1 MRTVHLRFYASL
13 NDFLLTRWKQRT
25 FTLGFA
31 GQPTVREILVQL
43 QIPPPEVG
51 FILAED
57 QAVDF
62 DYRPQEGERVSFYPI
77 FYELLPGSPLNT
89 LPPERPPRFLL
100 DTHLGRLARYLRMLG
115 FDAEH
120 FPAPDPGDGVLVHR
134 AAQDGR
140 VLLTRDRRL
149 LARKAVRYGYFVRAT
164 APQAQLV
171 EVVDRFALH
180 TLIHPFSRCLC
191 CNVQL
196 EPVEARAVA
205 AQLPT
210 GVRGQYTD
218 FYRCPSCDRVYWEGS
233 HHARMQRL
241 IDQVVRSRGT

>member
-1 MRTVHLRFYASL
+1 MHTLRLRFYASL
-13 NDFLLTRWKQRT
+13 NDFLPKRWKQRT
-25 FTLGFA
+25 FTLGFL
-31 GQPTVREILVQL
+31 GQPTVRELLIQL
-43 QIPPPEVG
+43 NIPPPEVA

-57 QAVDF
+57 RAVDF
-62 DYRPQEGERVSFYPI
+62 DYRPQEGERLSFYPI
-77 FYELLPGSPLNT
+77 FYTLIPGSPLET
-89 LPPERPPRFLL
+89 LPVERPPRFLL

-120 FPAPDPGDGVLVHR
+120 FSAPDPGDGALVQR

-164 APQAQLV
+164 APQAQLL
-171 EVVDRFALH
+171 EVVDRFALQ
-180 TLIHPFSRCLC
+180 TLIRPFSRCLC

-196 EPVEARAVA
+196 EPVDAQTVA
-205 AQLPT
+205 AQLPPE
-210 GVRGQYTD
+210 VRRHYTD
-218 FYRCPSCDRVYWEGS
+218 FYRCPSCGRIYWEGS

-241 IDQVVRSRGT
+241 VDQVLQGRDP